1 MSLILEALKKAER
14 QHRIG
19 QVPRLGAVNT
29 QQDLGQSRWFGIV
42 ALVFLG
48 LGLLV
53 LGLYL
58 GREDPQQMVSG
69 PALVPDTQP
78 ARSEAPT
85 FPAPQS
91 QQPVPVQPQVA
102 SAVQKLKIEPPEP
115 EPEVPS
121 VTTPIVEELPVPVPQ
136 VPPKLISELPPGFVE
151 NLPEF
156 NIDVH
161 IYNDQSKR
169 RYVLINLEKYRE
181 GDYLAAG
188 PLLSEILPDGVV
200 LEHMGERF
208 KLLIGN
214 Q

>member
-48 LGLLV
+48 LGMLL

-58 GREDPQQMVSG
+58 GQEDPQQMVSG

-78 ARSEAPT
+78 ARQEAPK
-85 FPAPQS
+85 FSVSQS

-102 SAVQKLKIEPPEP
+102 AVQKLKIQPPEP
-115 EPEVPS
+115 EAS
-121 VTTPIVEELPVPVPQ
+121 LFTTPVVEEPPAPVLQ
-136 VPPKLISELPPGFVE
+136 VPPKSISELPPGFVD
-151 NLPEF
+151 NLPEL

-161 IYNDQSKR
+161 SYNDQPKR

-181 GDYLAAG
+181 GDYLDAG

-208 KLLIGN
+208 KMPIGN
-214 Q
+214 

>member
-1 MSLILEALKKAER
+1 MSLILDALKKAER

-42 ALVFLG
+42 VLVFLG
-48 LGLLV
+48 FGMLV

-69 PALVPDTQP
+69 PALLPDAQL
-78 ARSEAPT
+78 ARHEAPA
-85 FPAPQS
+85 FSAPQP
-91 QQPVPVQPQVA
+91 QKPVPVLPQVA
-102 SAVQKLKIEPPEP
+102 AVEKLKIQPPEP
-115 EPEVPS
+115 EPKEPS
-121 VTTPIVEELPVPVPQ
+121 VTTPVIAEPPAHLLQ
-136 VPPKLISELPPGFVE
+136 VPPKSISELPPGFVD

-161 IYNDQSKR
+161 SYNDQPKR
-169 RYVLINLEKYRE
+169 RYVLIDLEKYRE
-181 GDYLAAG
+181 GDYLDAG

-208 KLLIGN
+208 KMPIGN

>member
-48 LGLLV
+48 LGMLL

-78 ARSEAPT
+78 ARLEAPV
-85 FPAPQS
+85 FPVPQS
-91 QQPVPVQPQVA
+91 QKPVPVEPQVA
-102 SAVQKLKIEPPEP
+102 AVQEPKIQPPEP

-121 VTTPIVEELPVPVPQ
+121 VATPVVEEPLVPVPQ
-136 VPPKLISELPPGFVE
+136 VPPKSISELPPGFVD
-151 NLPEF
+151 NLPEL

-161 IYNDQSKR
+161 SYNDQPKR

-208 KLLIGN
+208 KLPIGN

>member
-69 PALVPDTQP
+69 PALVPDMQP
-78 ARSEAPT
+78 ARSEALT
-85 FPAPQS
+85 FPAPQP
-91 QQPVPVQPQVA
+91 QKPAPVEPQVA
-102 SAVQKLKIEPPEP
+102 AVQEPKIQPPEP
-115 EPEVPS
+115 KVPS
-121 VTTPIVEELPVPVPQ
+121 VTTPVVEEPPAPVLK
-136 VPPKLISELPPGFVE
+136 VPPKSISELPPGFVD

-161 IYNDQSKR
+161 SYNDQPKR

-208 KLLIGN
+208 KLPIGN

>member
-48 LGLLV
+48 LGMLL

-58 GREDPQQMVSG
+58 GQEDPQQMVSG

-78 ARSEAPT
+78 ARAEAPK
-85 FPAPQS
+85 FSVSQS

-102 SAVQKLKIEPPEP
+102 AVQKLKIQPPEP
-115 EPEVPS
+115 EAS
-121 VTTPIVEELPVPVPQ
+121 LLTTPVVEEPPAPVLQ
-136 VPPKLISELPPGFVE
+136 VPPKSISELPPGFVD
-151 NLPEF
+151 NLPEL

-161 IYNDQSKR
+161 SYNDQPKR

-181 GDYLAAG
+181 GDYLDAG

-208 KLLIGN
+208 KLSIGN

>member
-78 ARSEAPT
+78 ARTEAPT
-85 FPAPQS
+85 FPAPQP

-102 SAVQKLKIEPPEP
+102 AVQKLKIEPPEP
-115 EPEVPS
+115 EPEPEVPS
-121 VTTPIVEELPVPVPQ
+121 VPVPQ

-208 KLLIGN
+208 KLPIGN

>member
-48 LGLLV
+48 LGLGLLL

-85 FPAPQS
+85 FPAPQ
-91 QQPVPVQPQVA
+91 PQVA
-102 SAVQKLKIEPPEP
+102 AVQELKIQPP

-121 VTTPIVEELPVPVPQ
+121 VTTPVVEETLVPVPQ
-136 VPPKLISELPPGFVE
+136 VPPKSISELPPGFVE

-161 IYNDQSKR
+161 IYNDQPKR

-208 KLLIGN
+208 KVPIGN

>member
-1 MSLILEALKKAER
+1 MSLILDALKKAER

-42 ALVFLG
+42 VLVFLG
-48 LGLLV
+48 LGMLL

-78 ARSEAPT
+78 ARPEAPT
-85 FPAPQS
+85 FS
-91 QQPVPVQPQVA
+91 VSQPQVA
-102 SAVQKLKIEPPEP
+102 AVQKLKIQPPEP
-115 EPEVPS
+115 EASS
-121 VTTPIVEELPVPVPQ
+121 VTTLVVEEPPAPVLQ
-136 VPPKLISELPPGFVE
+136 VPPKSISELPLGFVD
-151 NLPEF
+151 NLPEL

-161 IYNDQSKR
+161 SYNDQPKR

-188 PLLSEILPDGVV
+188 PLVSEILTDGVV

-208 KLLIGN
+208 KLPIGN